1 MKTTLLGLM
10 MALTLTGAF
19 AEGKKQP
26 DYDYWPQRYY
36 DQHGYYEYNSRT
48 NSYEYHDLSRLP
60 LSKKKSPRGEGGGS
74 GQRAKPGKAS

>member
-36 DQHGYYEYNSRT
+36 DATGYYEYNPKT
-48 NSYEYHDLSRLP
+48 NSYEYHP
-60 LSKKKSPRGEGGGS
+60 QKKSPRGEGGGS
-74 GQRAKPGKAS
+74 GQQAEPQKADRS